1 MGRPTKNRGQHT
13 GLGAIVPRS
22 KKLFVAIFFCALS
35 VCLASSELGELAS
48 LLDDTSNDFVAQ
60 PTLGDHLA
68 ELAIAKPVPSV
79 EPRQKAPRTAT
90 LDPASL
96 LPARPIA
103 ATALDPLQFS
113 TIRRT

>member
-1 MGRPTKNRGQHT
+1 VLN
-13 GLGAIVPRS
+13 VPRS

-68 ELAIAKPVPSV
+68 EAGITKPIPQV
-79 EPRQKAPRTAT
+79 EPSQKSPQTGT
-90 LDPASL
+90 LDPASPL
-96 LPARPIA
+96 MVRPVT

>member
-1 MGRPTKNRGQHT
+1 MDDREIIAGNIKKSV
-13 GLGAIVPRS
+13 IVPTS
-22 KKLFVAIFFCALS
+22 KSRVAIFFCALS

-60 PTLGDHLA
+60 PTLGDHLP
-68 ELAIAKPVPSV
+68 ELAIAKPAPSV